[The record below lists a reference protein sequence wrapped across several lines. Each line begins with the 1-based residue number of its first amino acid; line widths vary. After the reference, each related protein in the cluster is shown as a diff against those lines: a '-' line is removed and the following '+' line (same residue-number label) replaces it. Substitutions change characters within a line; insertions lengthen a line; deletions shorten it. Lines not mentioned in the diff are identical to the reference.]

1 MDTGG
6 FFVALLHK
14 VKPIGK
20 KARERALALAR
31 ELRPDVMDDDGT
43 AAKTPEPK
51 RTKIDPKEQEEETHL
66 EAEIDPEAQDDDDEM
81 KETDVT
87 EEAALETKNEIVTS
101 NKIVKQATIL
111 NRRDRNRTRGEEGN
125 EDFIVSHESIW
136 PSLVEYYG
144 LSGNFPKEQY
154 MARSKSNSKVLYF
167 VGKPV
172 TNLMGRGMQDRLT
185 IINAGLKGFERNSK
199 DCGADYRITQEG
211 IQYLLPYMTKRKII
225 ATVKDFELC
234 IAPGAIP
241 IESFS
246 DKFAGQV
253 RDLIPGSFVVLLE
266 GFEDDVAKKMALVM
280 WKCRGDALNCLV
292 AKIEMDGMNSKLRA
306 VKEKMGIID
315 EVPVAVIQAD
325 KKAEEDAAC

>member
-6 FFVALLHK
+6 FFVALLKK

-31 ELRPDVMDDDGT
+31 ELRPDVVDDDGT
-43 AAKTPEPK
+43 AKAPEPK
-51 RTKIDPKEQEEETHL
+51 RAKIDPDEQEGET
-66 EAEIDPEAQDDDDEM
+66 EIDPEDQEDGDDEM
-81 KETDVT
+81 KETDVA
-87 EEAALETKNEIVTS
+87 EEATSETKDEIVAS

-125 EDFIVSHESIW
+125 EDFVVSNESIW

-144 LSGNFPKEQY
+144 LSDDFPKEQY

-199 DCGADYRITQEG
+199 DCGADYRITQES

-234 IAPGAIP
+234 IAPGAIR
-241 IESFS
+241 IETFS
-246 DKFAGQV
+246 DEFAGKV

-306 VKEKMGIID
+306 VKEKMGLID
-315 EVPVAVIQAD
+315 EVPVPVIDED
-325 KKAEEDAAC
+325 KKTEEAAAC